1 MSRVKIA
8 ENVKRRLYAES
19 LGKCMN
25 PNCLKNLFIDNEDI
39 A

>member
-8 ENVKRRLYAES
+8 ENVKRRLYTES
-19 LGKCMN
+19 LGKGMN
-25 PNCLKNLFIDNEDI
+25 PNSLKNLFIDNEDV